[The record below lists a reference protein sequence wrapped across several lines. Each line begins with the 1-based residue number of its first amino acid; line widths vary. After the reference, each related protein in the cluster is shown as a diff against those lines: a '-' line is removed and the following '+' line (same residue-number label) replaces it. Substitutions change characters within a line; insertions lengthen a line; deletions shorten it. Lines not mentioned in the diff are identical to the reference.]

1 MNFCFWPGNPAGNFE
16 YEHMTKNLAK
26 LLLATPELYL
36 PENLGKVTGEFL
48 KTNVFNNMEFAL
60 LEERA
65 RIVREVG
72 TVIQYFYKGSFLKF
86 LESCD
91 FDAAKMVRKIAMEF
105 TGFRDEA
112 IYNGEQ
118 IFFYKRA

>member
-1 MNFCFWPGNPAGNFE
+1 
-16 YEHMTKNLAK
+16 
-26 LLLATPELYL
+26 
-36 PENLGKVTGEFL
+36 
-48 KTNVFNNMEFAL
+48 MEFAL

-72 TVIQYFYKGSFLKF
+72 TVIQYFYKSSFLKF

-91 FDAAKMVRKIAMEF
+91 FDAAKMVRQIAMEF

>member
-1 MNFCFWPGNPAGNFE
+1 M
-16 YEHMTKNLAK
+16 
-26 LLLATPELYL
+26 
-36 PENLGKVTGEFL
+36 
-48 KTNVFNNMEFAL
+48 
-60 LEERA
+60 
-65 RIVREVG
+65 
-72 TVIQYFYKGSFLKF
+72 KF

-91 FDAAKMVRKIAMEF
+91 FDAAKMVRIMAVEF